1 MMRDAGREIG
11 YAAVDVRNSTV
22 RILHLSLTGS
32 PVPDEKDPK
41 AVMAADG
48 LLRAAA
54 SYGAFA
60 GAYRVESRT
69 DAFRTYFEALG
80 FEHKPDGFLCNL
92 SNFIKNCGN

>member
-22 RILHLSLTGS
+22 RILKLSLNGN
-32 PVPDEKDPK
+32 PVPDEKNPE
-41 AVMAADG
+41 AVMAADS

-69 DAFRTYFEALG
+69 DEFRAYFKALG
-80 FEHKPDGFLCNL
+80 FVHTPNGFLCNL